1 MSNENKPYSFIYE
14 AEWNDI
20 PCSDYPL
27 TPERFVAESIR
38 LLENTQVDALFYNL
52 CSSDGYCCDLNSGEI
67 LMGNCET
74 LSDAWV
80 WRYRENTRKMIEA
93 DANPPKLAVEHG
105 HRLGLKVIPVVRMN
119 DMHDMFYKDEVSS
132 YKLENPHLLLGYGKY
147 NDWEKGA
154 QRHPNRESMESFT
167 WGGFDFAH
175 QQVRDR
181 KLAVIEEFLTRW
193 DNDGISLDFD
203 RDPWFFREEG
213 QQDNAALMTDLVRRV
228 RAVVDEVSKTRGRPQ
243 SLHVR
248 VIPDMDI
255 CWQRGMDVK
264 TWVQEGLV
272 DAISPGCGYM
282 TFTQDLKPWLELVRG
297 HACWIYPCNN
307 QWKVPEVTRAW
318 AKLMYQRGAH
328 GLYLFNWGH
337 LLYGFNK
344 DATPNA
350 GRLGTVWYDE
360 LHPCYYEALRQ
371 IGEVQ
376 TMRFGNATYDLESIP
391 HKPMSGEAGASKRQ
405 SRGINAIELPIE
417 MTIGRHTMNLP
428 CAEDLA
434 GAKETGVSPRL
445 KIRFRVINYTAPDEF
460 EIRFNG
466 QPIDPATGTSRSVF
480 IMGNDTW
487 FEYPLAPAAVTC
499 GDNELAFNVLK
510 LNKQMSVTPVLAN
523 VQLVVTYRS

>member
-1 MSNENKPYSFIYE
+1 
-14 AEWNDI
+14 
-20 PCSDYPL
+20 
-27 TPERFVAESIR
+27 
-38 LLENTQVDALFYNL
+38 
-52 CSSDGYCCDLNSGEI
+52 
-67 LMGNCET
+67 
-74 LSDAWV
+74 
-80 WRYRENTRKMIEA
+80 
-93 DANPPKLAVEHG
+93 
-105 HRLGLKVIPVVRMN
+105 
-119 DMHDMFYKDEVSS
+119 
-132 YKLENPHLLLGYGKY
+132 
-147 NDWEKGA
+147 
-154 QRHPNRESMESFT
+154 
-167 WGGFDFAH
+167 
-175 QQVRDR
+175 
-181 KLAVIEEFLTRW
+181 
-193 DNDGISLDFD
+193 
-203 RDPWFFREEG
+203 
-213 QQDNAALMTDLVRRV
+213 
-228 RAVVDEVSKTRGRPQ
+228 
-243 SLHVR
+243 
-248 VIPDMDI
+248 
-255 CWQRGMDVK
+255 
-264 TWVQEGLV
+264 
-272 DAISPGCGYM
+272 
-282 TFTQDLKPWLELVRG
+282 
-297 HACWIYPCNN
+297 
-307 QWKVPEVTRAW
+307 
-318 AKLMYQRGAH
+318 MYQRGAH